1 MSTVSA
7 YSIQSLTLLET
18 LRNLVLDEKEA
29 ADAHLREIWRRPL
42 NERVEKGWCLPL
54 SHIQP
59 GPLPYQLVL
68 HFKENLSRFREGDLV
83 CLNPGDPFEQPCW
96 HELLIEE
103 ENSSSLLVSH
113 KQAPDILAFC
123 QNHQQL
129 WTLDT
134 DTMDLTA
141 YYLNAI
147 DDLGKT
153 CIGRERVLPLLLGQA
168 DNAMDADDYQF
179 AHEYALQ
186 SECNDDQADAIASG
200 YATALDFCTQGP
212 PGTGKTR
219 TLAHLVSLLVE
230 KGERVLVTA
239 HTHMAI
245 NNALNKI
252 HELAP
257 ELPIVKVSV
266 ASGTKALNPAIDRV
280 DRFNLWEQASTTSHY
295 VVGATPFACRSSR
308 LANLTF
314 DTVIFDEA
322 SQATIPL
329 ALMAMLSGKRYLF
342 FGDHQQLPPV
352 LQSRSRLH
360 DREAS
365 VFEQLIHNRES
376 VMLTETWRM
385 NEPLTR
391 WPSTLFYDNRLI
403 ASPLSRTRQLSLH
416 CNDSPLANILNPDA
430 PMVWLDQPLGTA
442 QSVNATEAEQI
453 AYLCRAL
460 IKAGVSPDE
469 IGVVAPF
476 RSQGRQIRNVL
487 NKLLGIHAESIV
499 TDTVERMQGQERDVI
514 LLSLTSTDICFVRAI
529 AEFWYQPE
537 RLNVSV
543 TRARSKLIILGC
555 AELLDW
561 TPYNPLLARWI
572 SGFRAL
578 HAACL
583 KKDWPTHDIDVNR
596 MSHGTL
602 HS

>member
-1 MSTVSA
+1 MSSVST
-7 YSIQSLTLLET
+7 YSTQSLTLLET

-29 ADAHLREIWRRPL
+29 SDAHLREIWRRPL
-42 NERVEKGWCLPL
+42 NERIEKGWCLPL
-54 SHIQP
+54 NRIQP
-59 GPLPYQLVL
+59 GPLPHQLRL
-68 HFKENLSRFREGDLV
+68 HFDENLSRFREGDLV

-96 HELLIEE
+96 HELIIEK

-123 QNHQQL
+123 QDHQQL

-153 CIGRERVLPLLLGQA
+153 RIGRERVLPLLLGQA
-168 DNAMDADDYQF
+168 DNVMDADDYQL

-186 SECNDDQADAIASG
+186 RECNDDQADAIASG

-219 TLAHLVSLLVE
+219 TLAHLVALLVE
-230 KGERVLVTA
+230 RGERVLITA

-252 HELAP
+252 REFSS

-266 ASGTKALNPAIDRV
+266 ATGSKGLNPAIDRV
-280 DRFNLWEQASTTSHY
+280 DRFNQWEQASTASHY

-308 LANLTF
+308 LLNLTF

-360 DREAS
+360 DREVS
-365 VFEQLIHNRES
+365 VFEQLIRNRES

-385 NEPLTR
+385 NETLTR
-391 WPSTLFYDNRLI
+391 WPSTLFYDNRLT
-403 ASPLSRTRQLSLH
+403 ASPLSRTRQLSIN
-416 CNDSPLANILNPDA
+416 CDNSELAGILSPDA
-430 PMVWLDQPLGTA
+430 PMVWLDQPPGTA
-442 QSVNATEAEQI
+442 QSINTTEAERI
-453 AYLCRAL
+453 SYLCSAL
-460 IKAGVSPDE
+460 IKGGVSPEE
-469 IGVVAPF
+469 IGVVTPF
-476 RSQGRQIRNVL
+476 RSQGRQIRNAL
-487 NKLLGIHAESIV
+487 NTILGIQAEGIV

-514 LLSLTSTDICFVRAI
+514 LLSLTSTDSNFVRAI

-555 AELLDW
+555 AELLAWVPD
-561 TPYNPLLARWI
+561 NPLLAQWI

-583 KKDWPTHDIDVNR
+583 KTDWPTHDTDVNR